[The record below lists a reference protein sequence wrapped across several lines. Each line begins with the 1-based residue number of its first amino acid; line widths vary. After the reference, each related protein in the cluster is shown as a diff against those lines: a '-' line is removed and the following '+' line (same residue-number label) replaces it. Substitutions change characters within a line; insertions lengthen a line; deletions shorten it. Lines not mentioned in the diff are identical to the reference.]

1 MKTNSSRNYNNNRN
15 NNSNDIYDNKSLHI
29 LLTKLVNDVGSMKE
43 DIKQIKDTDIKNIQK
58 DVEELKIRS
67 DIVQKRTTSSN
78 DEKMQQDKKPSN
90 KSYDEFERI
99 VLNEK
104 IIWDEILKNK
114 DFKIVPQY
122 LRWLLLL
129 LLLVIIIIKW
139 LKYLVLY
146 KIIILLLVL
155 YIIITIIL
163 EILEHQKNK
172 CES

>member
-78 DEKMQQDKKPSN
+78 DEKMQDK